1 MGGGTPSVY
10 PLSKMRWSE
19 VFWLKQ
25 STIQGNE
32 NKRPCAAR
40 LASTAEADKFAGVS
54 QRLLTRAKVFST
66 KVRAHARAETASAEE
81 RAISQEGRPLC
92 PIDSSNF
99 FS

>member
-54 QRLLTRAKVFST
+54 
-66 KVRAHARAETASAEE
+66 
-81 RAISQEGRPLC
+81 
-92 PIDSSNF
+92 
-99 FS
+99 